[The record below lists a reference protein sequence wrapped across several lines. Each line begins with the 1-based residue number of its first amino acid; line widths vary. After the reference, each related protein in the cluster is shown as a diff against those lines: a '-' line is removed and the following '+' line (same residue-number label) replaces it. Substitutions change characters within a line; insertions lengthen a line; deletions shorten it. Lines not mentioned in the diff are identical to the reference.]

1 MPMTSTHDEQR
12 PGRHT
17 VTRSR
22 RAASARKAA
31 ENSEKTPESRPIPG
45 SWPAAKPSGDKP
57 GEVKPGEVKPNEN
70 KPDEEQHS
78 AQPSDHNE
86 GQEQRRQR
94 QPSEAELARR
104 EAVAK
109 FPFVSVTLGA
119 SGIHPSTSRLISFDA
134 VTYNA
139 EGEIGEATHIV
150 FSPDSDPGPKHQH
163 GLTHEEVAA
172 GIPFSK
178 ALKRVDRVVDGRT
191 LIVHDATVTWGFLVS
206 EARRAMT
213 AAARQNRSRNRNNR
227 NRSRRIKVGHIPR
240 PKDIIDTLATARR
253 HEVMLQDV
261 RLAAVAISSGIPTT
275 PPTANAERAQRPAE
289 DTAREETSLL
299 WQLYKQQS
307 QRGEVVCL
315 EPSELRADKFGLQ
328 RSHIRVDAMEAPRM
342 HHNPGQYTP
351 GRELVRGMEFV
362 VAPEIAM
369 DPDIIIEAAMREEMN
384 YTEKLSRETSV
395 VVCNITTDLVGKA
408 MHADRKDIPLMS
420 DEAFL
425 AALERIQEAGPEP
438 VVEEKPTTAPRPQRR
453 NPNSSSAPRRS
464 NNSGKPANSG
474 NAGGNSDNTD
484 VEGNNRPQRKS
495 THRRRRR
502 RGSNPNNQG
511 QNQNQSQSQSQ
522 GQGLGQQQSNKP
534 QGSDQGS
541 NQGSKQGSKQGSN
554 QGSSNS
560 SQQPK
565 PGQNQGGANA
575 GGGNQGGGKSSN
587 RRRRRG
593 GRGGR
598 NRNRPRNQDNRGQDG
613 NASAS
618 NGSSDN

>member
-1 MPMTSTHDEQR
+1 MPMTSTHDEQL

-31 ENSEKTPESRPIPG
+31 ENSANPQSAEKSQDSRPIPG
-45 SWPAAKPSGDKP
+45 SWPAAKPSSA
-57 GEVKPGEVKPNEN
+57 KPGEVKPNES
-70 KPDEEQHS
+70 KPDDEQQS
-78 AQPSDHNE
+78 AQPSNHSE

-109 FPFVSVTLGA
+109 FPFVAVTLGA

-240 PKDIIDTLATARR
+240 PQDIIDTLATARR
-253 HEVMLQDV
+253 QEVLLQDV
-261 RLAAVAISSGIPTT
+261 RLAAVAIASGIPTT
-275 PPTANAERAQRPAE
+275 PPTANVERAQRPAE

-369 DPDIIIEAAMREEMN
+369 DPDIVIEAAMREEMN

-474 NAGGNSDNTD
+474 NSGNAGGNSDNND
-484 VEGNNRPQRKS
+484 GEGNNRPQRKS
-495 THRRRRR
+495 TRRRRRR

-511 QNQNQSQSQSQ
+511 QNQNQNPSQNQ
-522 GQGLGQQQSNKP
+522 GQAQ
-534 QGSDQGS
+534 
-541 NQGSKQGSKQGSN
+541 N
-554 QGSSNS
+554 QGSSTE

-575 GGGNQGGGKSSN
+575 GGGNQNGGNQSGNNQGGGKSSN

-613 NASAS
+613 NASA
-618 NGSSDN
+618 GKGASDS